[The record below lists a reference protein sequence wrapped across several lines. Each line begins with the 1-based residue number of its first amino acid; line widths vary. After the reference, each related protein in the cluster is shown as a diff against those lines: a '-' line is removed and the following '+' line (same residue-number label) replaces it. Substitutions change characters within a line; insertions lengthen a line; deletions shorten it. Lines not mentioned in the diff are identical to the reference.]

1 MAEASMIGVFNS
13 KVSAFNEALNARD
26 IDTICEI
33 GADMLR
39 IALEQCANPN
49 VSTTIKDTYRKQC
62 ATVITHLVR
71 LAKQPP
77 VAAAHSGGS
86 EEGGADPYYTEK
98 NWFSDEVPNL
108 KFKDIIGVQEV
119 KDAFMVDVVAPLRPE
134 FQAVYHKF
142 RGEQLGSQIL
152 LYGPPGTGK
161 THIVK
166 CLAGALNCKIAVVQT
181 SEVLASVVGVAEKNV
196 RDIFA
201 QAAELDRCI
210 IFLDEIDSI
219 CSDRSSDDSRHT
231 KSILTTMLTCMDG
244 FMKTKNPNQLRIIVA
259 ATNLPW
265 KLDSALKRG
274 GRFETQIYVPLPD
287 EDARKKF
294 IALDLDKLPHAND
307 VTTEYL
313 AKRLEG
319 YAGADIRAVMKQI
332 SNEPLRREVVNI
344 MKTDREKGEMITLSD
359 CDKVIRDYI
368 NGVTPETLL
377 RFKAYDM
384 GISYEDL
391 LDSLLE
397 KLTKTTGGDFE
408 ICDDIGV
415 SDLGISKKDFLEI
428 LQRRALVIGRVIREQ

>member
-1 MAEASMIGVFNS
+1 
-13 KVSAFNEALNARD
+13 
-26 IDTICEI
+26 
-33 GADMLR
+33 
-39 IALEQCANPN
+39 
-49 VSTTIKDTYRKQC
+49 
-62 ATVITHLVR
+62 
-71 LAKQPP
+71 
-77 VAAAHSGGS
+77 
-86 EEGGADPYYTEK
+86 
-98 NWFSDEVPNL
+98 
-108 KFKDIIGVQEV
+108 
-119 KDAFMVDVVAPLRPE
+119 MVDVVAALRPE

-142 RGEQLGSQIL
+142 RGDQLGTQIL

-244 FMKTKNPNQLRIIVA
+244 FMKTKKRNQLRIIVA

-294 IALDLDKLPHAND
+294 VALDLDKLPHSCD
-307 VTTEYL
+307 VTVEYL
-313 AKRLEG
+313 AKRLDG

-332 SNEPLRREVVNI
+332 ANEPLRREVLNI
-344 MKTDREKGEMITLSD
+344 MKGEGAKGEVITLAD
-359 CDKVIRDYI
+359 CDKVIKSYI

-391 LDSLLE
+391 LE
-397 KLTKTTGGDFE
+397 KLKRND
-408 ICDDIGV
+408 
-415 SDLGISKKDFLEI
+415 
-428 LQRRALVIGRVIREQ
+428 

>member
-1 MAEASMIGVFNS
+1 MIGVFNN
-13 KVSAFNEALNARD
+13 KVSAFNAAVGAK
-26 IDTICEI
+26 DTDAICEI
-33 GADMLR
+33 GSDMLR

-49 VSTTIKDTYRKQC
+49 VSTTIKDTYRRQC
-62 ATVITHLVR
+62 AAIIDHLVR
-71 LAKQPP
+71 CAKQPP
-77 VAAAHSGGS
+77 APATHSEDGDDA
-86 EEGGADPYYTEK
+86 EGNSDPYYTEK
-98 NWFSDEVPNL
+98 NWFSDEVPKLN
-108 KFKDIIGVQEV
+108 FTNIIGVQEV

-134 FQAVYHKF
+134 FQGVYRRF
-142 RGEQLGSQIL
+142 RGDQLGAQIL

-181 SEVLASVVGVAEKNV
+181 SEVLASVVGVAEKNM
-196 RDIFA
+196 RDVFA

-244 FMKTKNPNQLRIIVA
+244 FMKTKKPDQLRIIVA

-265 KLDSALKRG
+265 KLDPALKRG

-287 EDARKKF
+287 EDARRRF
-294 IALDLDKLPHAND
+294 VALDLDHLPHSPE

-313 AKRLEG
+313 AERLEG

-332 SNEPLRREVVNI
+332 ANEPLRREVLHI
-344 MKTDREKGEMITLSD
+344 MRGEGERGEVITPAD
-359 CDKVIRDYI
+359 CDKVIGSYI

-384 GISYEDL
+384 GISYEEL
-391 LDSLLE
+391 LRM
-397 KLTKTTGGDFE
+397 TKRSE
-408 ICDDIGV
+408 
-415 SDLGISKKDFLEI
+415 
-428 LQRRALVIGRVIREQ
+428 

>member
-1 MAEASMIGVFNS
+1 MAEASMIGIFNS
-13 KVSAFNEALNARD
+13 KVSAFNEAVNARD
-26 IDTICEI
+26 VDAICEI
-33 GADMLR
+33 GADMLN

-49 VSTTIKDTYRKQC
+49 VSTTIKETYRKQC
-62 ATVITHLVR
+62 ATVIHHLVNY
-71 LAKQPP
+71 AKRPP
-77 VAAAHSGGS
+77 VAAVHSDSG

-98 NWFSDEVPNL
+98 NWFSDEVPHL

-181 SEVLASVVGVAEKNV
+181 SEVLASVVGVAEKNM

-201 QAAELDRCI
+201 QAAKLDRCI

-244 FMKTKNPNQLRIIVA
+244 FMKTKKPNQLRIIVA

-265 KLDSALKRG
+265 KLDPALKRG

-287 EDARKKF
+287 EAAREKF
-294 IALDLDKLPHAND
+294 VSLDLDKLPHADD

-313 AKRLEG
+313 AQRLDG

-332 SNEPLRREVVNI
+332 ANEPLRREVLNI
-344 MKTDREKGEMITLSD
+344 MNTGSAKGEEITLAD
-359 CDKVIRDYI
+359 CEKVIKSYI
-368 NGVTPETLL
+368 NGVTQETLL

-391 LDSLLE
+391 LELL
-397 KLTKTTGGDFE
+397 KR
-408 ICDDIGV
+408 
-415 SDLGISKKDFLEI
+415 SD
-428 LQRRALVIGRVIREQ
+428 

>member
-1 MAEASMIGVFNS
+1 MAEASMISIFNS
-13 KVSAFNEALNARD
+13 KVSAFNEAIKAKD
-26 IDTICEI
+26 VDAICEV
-33 GADMLR
+33 GSDMLR
-39 IALEQCANPN
+39 IALEQCTNPN

-62 ATVITHLVR
+62 DTVISHLIR
-71 LAKQPP
+71 CAKQPP
-77 VAAAHSGGS
+77 ITVAHSGS
-86 EEGGADPYYTEK
+86 DDVGGDPYYTEK
-98 NWFSDEVPNL
+98 NWFSDEVPKLN
-108 KFKDIIGVQEV
+108 FTNIIGVQEV
-119 KDAFMVDVVAPLRPE
+119 KDAFMVDVVAPLRSE

-142 RGEQLGSQIL
+142 RGNQLGAQIL

-244 FMKTKNPNQLRIIVA
+244 FMKTKKPNQLRIIVA

-294 IALDLDKLPHAND
+294 VALDLDKLPHEND

-313 AKRLEG
+313 AKRLDG

-332 SNEPLRREVVNI
+332 ANEPLRREVLNI
-344 MKTDREKGEMITLSD
+344 MKGGREKGEAVTLAD
-359 CDKVIRDYI
+359 CDKVIGSYI
-368 NGVTPETLL
+368 NGITSEMLL

-384 GISYEDL
+384 GISYDDL
-391 LDSLLE
+391 
-397 KLTKTTGGDFE
+397 
-408 ICDDIGV
+408 
-415 SDLGISKKDFLEI
+415 LEI
-428 LQRRALVIGRVIREQ
+428 LRKGS

>member
-1 MAEASMIGVFNS
+1 MAEASMIGIFNS
-13 KVSAFNEALNARD
+13 KVSAFNEAVNAQD
-26 IDTICEI
+26 VDAICEV

-39 IALEQCANPN
+39 IALEQCSNPN

-62 ATVITHLVR
+62 AAVISHLTR
-71 LAKQPP
+71 YAKQPP
-77 VAAAHSGGS
+77 VATARSGSG
-86 EEGGADPYYTEK
+86 EGEGGDPYYTEK
-98 NWFSDEVPNL
+98 NWFSDEVPQLN
-108 KFKDIIGVQEV
+108 FTNIIGVQEV

-134 FQAVYHKF
+134 FQAVYHRF
-142 RGEQLGSQIL
+142 RGNQLGTQIL

-244 FMKTKNPNQLRIIVA
+244 FMKTKKPNQLRIIVA

-287 EDARKKF
+287 EDARRKF
-294 IALDLDKLPHAND
+294 IELDLDKLPHTDD

-313 AKRLEG
+313 AKRLDG
-319 YAGADIRAVMKQI
+319 YAGADIKAVMKQI
-332 SNEPLRREVVNI
+332 ANEPLRREVLNI
-344 MKTDREKGEMITLSD
+344 MKTGSEKGEVITLND
-359 CDKVIRDYI
+359 CEKVIKSYI

-377 RFKAYDM
+377 RFKAYDR
-384 GISYEDL
+384 GISYGDL
-391 LDSLLE
+391 L
-397 KLTKTTGGDFE
+397 KTSRR
-408 ICDDIGV
+408 
-415 SDLGISKKDFLEI
+415 SD
-428 LQRRALVIGRVIREQ
+428 

>member
-1 MAEASMIGVFNS
+1 MLDVFNS
-13 KVSAFNEALNARD
+13 KVRDFNAAVKAKD
-26 IDTICEI
+26 VDAVCEI
-33 GADMLR
+33 GAEMLN

-49 VSTTIKDTYRKQC
+49 VGTTHKDAYRKQC
-62 ATVITHLVR
+62 KAVVNHLVNC
-71 LAKQPP
+71 AKQPP
-77 VAAAHSGGS
+77 VAAARTSGG
-86 EEGGADPYYTEK
+86 EDEGAIDPYYTEK
-98 NWFSDEVPNL
+98 NWFSDEVPKLN
-108 KFKDIIGVQEV
+108 FTNIIGVQEV

-134 FQAVYHKF
+134 FRAVYHKF
-142 RGEQLGSQIL
+142 RGNQLGTQIL

-244 FMKTKNPNQLRIIVA
+244 FMKTKKPDQLRIIVA

-287 EDARKKF
+287 ENARKKF
-294 IALDLDKLPHAND
+294 VALDLDKLPHADD

-313 AKRLEG
+313 AERLDG

-332 SNEPLRREVVNI
+332 ANEPLRREVLNI
-344 MKTDREKGEMITLSD
+344 MNGGGEKGEVVTLAD
-359 CDKVIRDYI
+359 CDKVIKDYI
-368 NGVTPETLL
+368 NGVTAETLL

-384 GISYEDL
+384 GISYEEL
-391 LDSLLE
+391 IATL
-397 KLTKTTGGDFE
+397 KR
-408 ICDDIGV
+408 
-415 SDLGISKKDFLEI
+415 SD
-428 LQRRALVIGRVIREQ
+428 

>member
-1 MAEASMIGVFNS
+1 MIGIFNNKVAVFN
-13 KVSAFNEALNARD
+13 KAVNAKDIGAVCEA
-26 IDTICEI
+26 

-49 VSTTIKDTYRKQC
+49 VSMTLKDTYRKQC
-62 ATVITHLVR
+62 NNVIEHLIR
-71 LAKQPP
+71 YAKQPFVP
-77 VAAAHSGGS
+77 VAHSGGDG
-86 EEGGADPYYTEK
+86 EMVGDPYYSEK
-98 NWFSDEVPNL
+98 NWFSDEVPKLN
-108 KFKDIIGVQEV
+108 FTNIIGVQEV

-134 FQAVYHKF
+134 FQTVYHKF
-142 RGEQLGSQIL
+142 RGNQLGTQIL

-181 SEVLASVVGVAEKNV
+181 SEVLASVVGVAEKNM

-244 FMKTKNPNQLRIIVA
+244 FLKTTKPNQLRIIVA

-294 IALDLDKLPHAND
+294 VELDLNKLPHAEN
-307 VTTEYL
+307 VTIDYL
-313 AKRLEG
+313 AGRLDG
-319 YAGADIRAVMKQI
+319 YAGADIKAVMKQI
-332 SNEPLRREVVNI
+332 ANEPLRREVLNI
-344 MKTDREKGEMITLSD
+344 MRDGQAKGEVVTLSD
-359 CDKVIRDYI
+359 CDKVLKNYI

-384 GISYEDL
+384 GVSYEEL
-391 LDSLLE
+391 LASL
-397 KLTKTTGGDFE
+397 K
-408 ICDDIGV
+408 
-415 SDLGISKKDFLEI
+415 
-428 LQRRALVIGRVIREQ
+428 RRE